1 MYIYW
6 ASALSTKYRAHS
18 ILTQVTVQS
27 YASDQTNEA
36 LSLWIRRKAP
46 RFAICFSDEK
56 EFNHLTIRLQ
66 HRRTRGG
73 VVHSDAHRDDPPV
86 HLMCVQGTTASVKQL
101 ASGTTK

>member
-36 LSLWIRRKAP
+36 LSR
-46 RFAICFSDEK
+46 FSDEK

-66 HRRTRGG
+66 HRRTREG
-73 VVHSDAHRDDPPV
+73 VVHSDAHRDDPPG